1 MGIDKKSR
9 KSLYFLKLLKNDGAP
24 TKDSLAF
31 YNSIIRQVLEYG
43 DVLWSGGLTAKQR
56 CNIERIQ
63 KQAFHIIYPGQ
74 DYEHVLKVNKLAR
87 LEE

>member
-9 KSLYFLKLLKNDGAP
+9 KSLYFLKLLKSDGAP
-24 TKDSLAF
+24 TKDLLAF

-43 DVLWSGGLTAKQR
+43 DVLRSGGLTAKQR

-63 KQAFHIIYPGQ
+63 KRAFHIYPGQ
-74 DYEHVLKVNKLAR
+74 GYEHVLKVNKLAT